1 MKRKP
6 LELYVHIPFCKKK
19 CNYCDFLSAPAS
31 KPRRQEYMQALMTEI
46 MIWSGA
52 AYDNHEVKSIFIGGG
67 TPSILEGDQ
76 IKALM
81 RMLNIYFN
89 ISSSAEITIECNPGM
104 VNKDKLLAYR
114 EAGINRLSIGLQSAC
129 DEELAVLGR
138 IHTWADF
145 AATYNLARQCG
156 FTNIN
161 VDLMSALPG
170 QTLESW
176 TDTLKMVAELNP
188 EHISAYSLIIEE
200 GTPFYARYGELVND
214 DVQVGGKPAVAVG
227 YTEDVTENA
236 DGTISAE
243 NGAKLVSVTDEMA
256 AWPDLPDEDTERAMY
271 AATEEILAA
280 YGYHRYEIS
289 NYAKKNKE
297 CSHNVGYWTGVDYI
311 GLGLGASSLFENAR
325 FSNLRDIAVYKEAAE
340 KAQLPTDWETV
351 QHQKEENRIEEFMFL
366 GLRMMRG
373 VSRKEFER
381 RFKKPMDEV
390 YGEVIAKYKEMG
402 LLEEA
407 DGWVRLTAKGI
418 DVSNVV
424 LADFLL
430 DIEEE
435 EVEILE
441 GDFEREVEEELQRE
455 LEEEKKAAEEAAAE
469 AAEKTTAETAETSD
483 IQ

>member
-188 EHISAYSLIIEE
+188 EHISAYSQIIEE

-256 AWPDLPDEDTERAMY
+256 AWLDANPDDLLAMSEFMREPLIEELPVL
-271 AATEEILAA
+271 EELSEAINVLC
-280 YGYHRYEIS
+280 
-289 NYAKKNKE
+289 KKTMESPDIKANKA
-297 CSHNVGYWTGVDYI
+297 YWTCYDIVGKV
-311 GLGLGASSLFENAR
+311 LFM
-325 FSNLRDIAVYKEAAE
+325 DWYDAE
-340 KAQLPTDWETV
+340 FVKAQ
-351 QHQKEENRIEEFMFL
+351 
-366 GLRMMRG
+366 
-373 VSRKEFER
+373 
-381 RFKKPMDEV
+381 
-390 YGEVIAKYKEMG
+390 
-402 LLEEA
+402 
-407 DGWVRLTAKGI
+407 
-418 DVSNVV
+418 
-424 LADFLL
+424 
-430 DIEEE
+430 DIET
-435 EVEILE
+435 EVDAL
-441 GDFEREVEEELQRE
+441 RE
-455 LEEEKKAAEEAAAE
+455 LIPGIRAAAE
-469 AAEKTTAETAETSD
+469 RIYETVATRIEDSRSDVAPGEYRLSLRTDSTGNNTAHEQIHVSRPDGSLFYGLKLSYLYPAGSNNGNCTTVVYDSLYGGYIYLDDSYFFTRVSD
-483 IQ
+483 NIHFTLDAVGTYDLSIDVKDYESLFD